1 MGTSESKLGFARS
14 HLVLSLP
21 RPDRAASPQ
30 DCTSTGLWGNSHL
43 RVPHDPAGAL
53 SPACAS
59 VGMDLFPAGNSRF
72 SREAGAPA
80 SLPAGLH
87 KEGNSLGLLRKECAL
102 LSLTWPERGL
112 HPSISEW
119 VSNYNNYN
127 LLELAIKGCLKF
139 VVLYKILILFCWY

>member
-1 MGTSESKLGFARS
+1 MLLMGTSESKLGFARS
-14 HLVLSLP
+14 HPVLSLP

-30 DCTSTGLWGNSHL
+30 ECTSTGLWGNSHL

-59 VGMDLFPAGNSRF
+59 MGMDLCSLLGT
-72 SREAGAPA
+72 REAGAPAPA

-102 LSLTWPERGL
+102 LSLT
-112 HPSISEW
+112 
-119 VSNYNNYN
+119 
-127 LLELAIKGCLKF
+127 
-139 VVLYKILILFCWY
+139 